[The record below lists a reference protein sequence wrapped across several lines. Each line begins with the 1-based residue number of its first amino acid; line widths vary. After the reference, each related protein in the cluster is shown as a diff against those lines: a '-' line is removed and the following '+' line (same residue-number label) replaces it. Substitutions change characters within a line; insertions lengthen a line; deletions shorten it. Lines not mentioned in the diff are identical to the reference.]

1 MMKDDRF
8 TTHKK
13 TINPNSWTETD
24 AHLDH
29 AAGEYEPLSTSDYTD
44 PKNSI
49 DLVSNNEEIQEKSPL
64 PIENENEQEFRQE
77 KAAEKRNEEI
87 EDIRSSYDALG
98 HDLP

>member
-1 MMKDDRF
+1 MKKDDRF

-13 TINPNSWTETD
+13 IVNPNSWTETA

-29 AAGEYEPLSTSDYTD
+29 AAGEYEPLSTSDYTE
-44 PKNSI
+44 PENSI
-49 DLVSNNEEIQEKSPL
+49 DLVSNNEKVPEKSL
-64 PIENENEQEFRQE
+64 MPIENENEEEFRQE
-77 KAAEKRNEEI
+77 KSAKKRNDEI